1 MEHERITRQL
11 LQIPKV
17 KEYLATLLRIAS
29 EFRQLTIDWTN
40 FLDQGAEALRSARIS
55 PVRAVASLNTV
66 VDQLQAIVDNMTRTR
81 DQYLTTLQQPPTL
94 PSSLLLPSQSPSS
107 SSSPSS
113 TPITVT
119 DLKIPGTQTNA
130 LILFSDYID
139 PTWQQCVDEL
149 ALKSSGILTSLET
162 IASLKDSGADDLPP
176 LLDSQLTNLI
186 LLWELEPYRD
196 VKENAMARES
206 RLGVVEWKL
215 AK

>member
-1 MEHERITRQL
+1 MEPERITRQL

-29 EFRQLTIDWTN
+29 EFRQLTRESSSQ
-40 FLDQGAEALRSARIS
+40 FEYG
-55 PVRAVASLNTV
+55 V
-66 VDQLQAIVDNMTRTR
+66 QAIVDNMTRTR

-107 SSSPSS
+107 SSSSPSS

-119 DLKIPGTQTNA
+119 DLQIPGTQTNA

-186 LLWELEPYRD
+186 LLWELELYRD